1 MKFPNKV
8 NSYKSSVFPLL
19 PMVLKLLSVRDYTVD
34 SLYEKLKTNM
44 TISEYIDALDCLY
57 AMGQLTLNKEVLH
70 YVKRNPM

>member
-8 NSYKSSVFPLL
+8 NSYKNSVFPLL